1 MKLTPKDRSLIIF
14 IIAIFLAL
22 SILYSAV
29 SSLLFNI
36 TIKKSD
42 LANFVN
48 IVNKKVLVTEKN
60 INDDLE
66 NSDSLWFN
74 NKEINLKT
82 LQKRVILLHFKKP
95 DNINCGFCSIT
106 EEEIKNLK
114 DLFGNQIFVIDVY
127 SEKSSYGKL
136 KNDISININHNKIY
150 NPIIIDYQ
158 EEVANYF
165 KVTKF
170 PNAILIDNNG
180 SIVDY
185 EKMGKNSNDRE
196 LQDSSQIKLKKAI
209 KQIINSN
216 KNNIERSE
224 ISSFLENFND
234 NRNVLNFPTK
244 IVFAP
249 TLNYK
254 SRNIPAVIIANSFDN
269 NIVVSSL
276 TGEMIVKIGS
286 NISGFEDGNFEL
298 AKFNNPQSV
307 LYHDNRLYIADTNN
321 HAIREVDFNSEKV
334 STLIGSGEKG
344 SPIEESVIISKA
356 DDIDLSSPTDIILFN
371 KQVTFTSITNEDIN
385 KNKATLRKA
394 LAKGS
399 ISSKTQQDNA
409 DKIDI
414 KSNKK
419 LLNQIRSVAPIQPK
433 PIFAIANAGS
443 NQILIFDIAKRRLDI
458 FAGNGSEGSQDTQ
471 RESASLAYPV
481 DLSWYDGSLYFIDGA
496 TSLVRV
502 AGKDGNIKTLISKNL
517 TKNPVGLFVD
527 DTGIYVVDS
536 VAHNVSK
543 YDSKGKFIAVVV
555 GSNSG
560 VRGSFFDY
568 NAKKIL
574 LNNPQSMIAVVGDF
588 YLTDAN
594 NNRLLKINRSQMNV
608 ELLDIIPPLKITK
621 SDLLEYM
628 PNLYPAMEVKIASGK
643 EIEFKINLD
652 KKFKINLDA
661 PNFLNILEITGANS
675 ANLIKN
681 FDWNEFNNLS
691 ISIPPLEN
699 GKDYLLQGTFYYCEQ
714 AKKSICKIKSY
725 EQKIIAN
732 AKSSK
737 NSIEFAIKN

>member
-321 HAIREVDFNSEKV
+321 HAIREVDFESEKV

-344 SPIEESVIISKA
+344 SPVEESVTISKA

-414 KSNKK
+414 
-419 LLNQIRSVAPIQPK
+419 
-433 PIFAIANAGS
+433 
-443 NQILIFDIAKRRLDI
+443 
-458 FAGNGSEGSQDTQ
+458 
-471 RESASLAYPV
+471 
-481 DLSWYDGSLYFIDGA
+481 
-496 TSLVRV
+496 
-502 AGKDGNIKTLISKNL
+502 
-517 TKNPVGLFVD
+517 
-527 DTGIYVVDS
+527 
-536 VAHNVSK
+536 
-543 YDSKGKFIAVVV
+543 
-555 GSNSG
+555 
-560 VRGSFFDY
+560 
-568 NAKKIL
+568 
-574 LNNPQSMIAVVGDF
+574 
-588 YLTDAN
+588 
-594 NNRLLKINRSQMNV
+594 
-608 ELLDIIPPLKITK
+608 
-621 SDLLEYM
+621 
-628 PNLYPAMEVKIASGK
+628 
-643 EIEFKINLD
+643 
-652 KKFKINLDA
+652 
-661 PNFLNILEITGANS
+661 
-675 ANLIKN
+675 
-681 FDWNEFNNLS
+681 
-691 ISIPPLEN
+691 
-699 GKDYLLQGTFYYCEQ
+699 
-714 AKKSICKIKSY
+714 
-725 EQKIIAN
+725 
-732 AKSSK
+732 
-737 NSIEFAIKN
+737 

>member
-321 HAIREVDFNSEKV
+321 HAIREVDFESEKA

-344 SPIEESVIISKA
+344 SPVEESVTISKA

-543 YDSKGKFIAVVV
+543 YDSKGKLIAVVA